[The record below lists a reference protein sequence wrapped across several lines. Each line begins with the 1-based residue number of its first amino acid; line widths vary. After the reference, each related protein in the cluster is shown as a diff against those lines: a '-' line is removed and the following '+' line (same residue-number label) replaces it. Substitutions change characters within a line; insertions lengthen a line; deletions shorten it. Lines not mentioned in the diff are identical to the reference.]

1 MNNYD
6 SFLEIGSQ
14 HRICEDFII
23 SGSNPVPHVI
33 LSDGCSSSKNT
44 NCGAM
49 ILTQLAEQYLK
60 FKTMELNNINYD
72 TMGKWLV
79 SNAEAIVKLLG
90 INLDCLD
97 ATLIISFMLPKL
109 IHVYIYGDGY
119 IIKVNRQKEIEST
132 KISFSD
138 NAPYYLSYST
148 DFFRKKTYRN
158 TEHIIT
164 IENYQRVGGLS
175 IIDKLPHDFP
185 LHYSFVPNLYKEV
198 YIASDGIDS
207 FMKNGVKL
215 PTKNIIKSFLNIE
228 KENREKTTKGVFI
241 QRRCRNAI
249 KAIRREGWDHYDDI
263 SFGGFQLC
271 HDTT

>member
-14 HRICEDFII
+14 HKICEDFII

-44 NCGAM
+44 NCGAL
-49 ILTQLAEQYLK
+49 ILTHLAEQYLR
-60 FKTMELNNINYD
+60 FKAMELDNINYEN
-72 TMGKWLV
+72 MGKWIIY
-79 SNAEAIVKLLG
+79 NAESITKLLG
-90 INLDCLD
+90 IDLTCLD

-119 IIKVNRQKEIEST
+119 IIMVNKQKEIEST

-138 NAPYYLSYST
+138 NAPYYLSYTT
-148 DFFRKKTYRN
+148 DFFRKKTYSDKK
-158 TEHIIT
+158 HILT
-164 IENYQRVGGLS
+164 IQTHKTIGGISS
-175 IIDKLPHDFP
+175 IDDILYDYP
-185 LHYSFVPNLYKEV
+185 LHYSFIPSYYKEI

-215 PTKNIIKSFLNIE
+215 PTENIIKSLLNIE
-228 KENREKTTKGVFI
+228 KENRDKTTKGVFI

-249 KAIRREGWDHYDDI
+249 KAIRKEGWDHYDDI